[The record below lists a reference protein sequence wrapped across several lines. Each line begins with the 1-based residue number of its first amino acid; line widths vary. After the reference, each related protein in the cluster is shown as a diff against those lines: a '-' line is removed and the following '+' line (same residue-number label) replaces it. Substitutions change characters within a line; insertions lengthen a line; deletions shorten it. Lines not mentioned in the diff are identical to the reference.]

1 MDFEFGC
8 EECGTEKEHL
18 LNTIT
23 NNKPTRLCSRC
34 AMLNNSIVLEEE
46 RRKIQDKILEKRQ
59 PKESVAYKEPV
70 VSLNDLWAR
79 YKTTKDAREEKKKQ
93 FAKEQNTVLDENKFV
108 EDLEKQKLKE
118 KQDIRSALEGDFDV
132 AAEQQEIF
140 EFNVESGKKVTLK
153 DMFKSAF
160 KRLKRKEKQED
171 MGEKQLE
178 LTGQIEEIEGDND
191 EN

>member
-34 AMLNNSIVLEEE
+34 ARLNNSIVLEEE
-46 RRKIQDKILEKRQ
+46 KKKIQDKILEKKQ
-59 PKESVAYKEPV
+59 PQESKPYQEPV

-79 YKTTKDAREEKKKQ
+79 YKKTKDAREEKKRQ
-93 FAKEQNTVLDENKFV
+93 LAQENEGVLDEKQFV
-108 EDLEKQKLKE
+108 KDLEGQKAKE
-118 KQDIRSALEGDFDV
+118 KQEIHNAVEGDFDV

-140 EFNVESGKKVTLK
+140 DFNVESGKKVTLK

-160 KRLKRKEKQED
+160 RRLKRKEKQED
-171 MGEKQLE
+171 AESE
-178 LTGQIEEIEGDND
+178 LVQINNLGVKD